1 MENTENIEIKRDSYL
16 KKLIDSQHNRLI
28 KIITGIR
35 RCGKSYL
42 LNEIF
47 VKYLKSQGIDD
58 SHIIKMDLE
67 SVENKQYLSPLKL
80 YNYIKSLIVD
90 KNTYYVLLDEIQNVD
105 EFESVLN
112 GFLGIPNIDVYVTG
126 SNSKF
131 LSTDIITEFRGRG
144 DEIRVY
150 PLSFA
155 EFSSIQEQDIN
166 KNFNDYCRYGGLP
179 LVALQKD
186 ITKKADYL
194 NYQTKNVYLNDVIE
208 RNKIKNKD
216 VLETLIEIISSN
228 VGSLT
233 NPKKLANTFN
243 SKKISITDKS
253 ISKYLGYLENAFL
266 IQKTRRYDIKGKKYI
281 NTPFKY
287 YFTDTGIR
295 NSLLNFRQIET
306 NHIMENVIYNELL
319 IRGYSVDVGIVEH
332 RIKRKNK
339 TEKVQLEVDFVCNH
353 GSKRYYIQSAFSIP
367 DEEKMKQE
375 INSLTKIDDSFKKIV
390 IVKDNINLWHNND
403 GILIICIEEF
413 LLNKNSLDL

>member
-1 MENTENIEIKRDSYL
+1 MKNTENIEIKRDSYL
-16 KKLIDSQHNRLI
+16 KKLIDSQHNGLI

-58 SHIIKMDLE
+58 SHIIKMDLDSPKNE
-67 SVENKQYLSPLKL
+67 KYHDALTLFNYLE
-80 YNYIKSLIVD
+80 SLIKD
-90 KNTYYVLLDEIQNVD
+90 NKTYYFLLDEIQFVNKFESALNGLLRIRNVD
-105 EFESVLN
+105 
-112 GFLGIPNIDVYVTG
+112 IYVTG

-131 LSTDIITEFRGRG
+131 LSSDVITEFRGRG
-144 DEIRVY
+144 DEIKIY

-155 EFSSIQEQDIN
+155 EFSSIQEQNSN
-166 KNFNDYCRYGGLP
+166 KTFEDYCRYGGLP

-186 ITKKADYL
+186 ITKKIDYL
-194 NYQTKNVYLNDVIE
+194 NYQTQNVYLNDVIE

-233 NPKKLANTFN
+233 NPKKLTNTFN
-243 SKKISITDKS
+243 SKKIPITDKS

-266 IQKTRRYDIKGKKYI
+266 IQKARRYDIKGKKYI

-295 NSLLNFRQIET
+295 NSMLNFRQVET

-319 IRGYSVDVGIVEH
+319 VRGYSVDVGIVEH

-353 GSKRYYIQSAFSIP
+353 GSKRYYIQSAFAIP

-375 INSLTKIDDSFKKIV
+375 TNSLTKIEDYFKKIV
-390 IVKDNINLWHNND
+390 VVKDNINLWRNND
-403 GILIICIEEF
+403 GILIIGIEEF

>member
-1 MENTENIEIKRDSYL
+1 MEEIEIKRDSYL
-16 KKLIDSQHNRLI
+16 KKLIDSQHNGLI

-47 VKYLKSQGIDD
+47 VRYLLETGIEKD
-58 SHIIKMDLE
+58 HIITIALDD
-67 SVENKQYLSPLKL
+67 VEDELLNPKTLSKFIKDKIKDSKR
-80 YNYIKSLIVD
+80 YYI
-90 KNTYYVLLDEIQNVD
+90 LLDEIQLVDRFEFLLNGLLRIRNVD
-105 EFESVLN
+105 
-112 GFLGIPNIDVYVTG
+112 IYVTG

-131 LSTDIITEFRGRG
+131 LSSDVITEFRGRG
-144 DEIRVY
+144 DEIRIY

-155 EFSSIQEQDIN
+155 EFSSIQEPNN
-166 KNFNDYCRYGGLP
+166 KKIFDDYCRYGSLP

-186 ITKKADYL
+186 ITKKIDYL
-194 NYQTKNVYLNDVIE
+194 NYQTQNVYLNDVIE

-216 VLETLIEIISSN
+216 VLETLIEIISLN
-228 VGSLT
+228 IGSLT
-233 NPKKLANTFN
+233 NPKKLTNTFN
-243 SKKISITDKS
+243 SKNIPITDKS

-266 IQKTRRYDIKGKKYI
+266 IQKSKRYDIKGKKYI

-332 RIKRKNK
+332 RIEKEDK
-339 TEKVQLEVDFVCNH
+339 TERTHLEVDFVCNH
-353 GSKRYYIQSAFSIP
+353 GSKRYYIQSAFAIP

-375 INSLTKIDDSFKKIV
+375 TNSLTKIEDSFKKIV
-390 IVKDNINLWHNND
+390 VVKDNINLWRNND
-403 GILIICIEEF
+403 GILIIGIEEF

>member
-1 MENTENIEIKRDSYL
+1 MEEIEIKRDSYL
-16 KKLIDSQHNRLI
+16 KKLIDSQHNGLI

-47 VKYLKSQGIDD
+47 VRYLLETGIEKD
-58 SHIIKMDLE
+58 HIITIALDD
-67 SVENKQYLSPLKL
+67 VEDELLNPKTLSKFIKDKIKDSKR
-80 YNYIKSLIVD
+80 YYI
-90 KNTYYVLLDEIQNVD
+90 LLDEIQLVDRFEFLLNGLLRIRNVD
-105 EFESVLN
+105 
-112 GFLGIPNIDVYVTG
+112 IYVTG

-131 LSTDIITEFRGRG
+131 LSSDVITEFRGRG
-144 DEIRVY
+144 DEIRIY

-155 EFSSIQEQDIN
+155 EFSSIQEPNN
-166 KNFNDYCRYGGLP
+166 KKIFDDYCRYGSLP

-186 ITKKADYL
+186 ITKKMDYL
-194 NYQTKNVYLNDVIE
+194 NYQTQNVYLNDVIE

-228 VGSLT
+228 IGSLT
-233 NPKKLANTFN
+233 NPKKLTNTFN
-243 SKKISITDKS
+243 SKNIPITDKS

-266 IQKTRRYDIKGKKYI
+266 IQKSKRYDIKGKKYI

-319 IRGYSVDVGIVEH
+319 VRGYSVDVGIVEH
-332 RIKRKNK
+332 RIEKENK
-339 TEKVQLEVDFVCNH
+339 TKRIHLEVDFVCNH
-353 GSKRYYIQSAFSIP
+353 GSKRYYIQSAFAIP

-375 INSLTKIDDSFKKIV
+375 TNSLTKIEDSFKKIV
-390 IVKDNINLWHNND
+390 VVKDNINLWRNND
-403 GILIICIEEF
+403 GILIIGIEEF